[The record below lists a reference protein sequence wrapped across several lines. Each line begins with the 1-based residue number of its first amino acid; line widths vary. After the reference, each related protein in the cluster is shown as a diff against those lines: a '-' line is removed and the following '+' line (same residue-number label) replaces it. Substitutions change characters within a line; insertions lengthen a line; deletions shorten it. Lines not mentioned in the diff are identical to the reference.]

1 MNAESE
7 GRRRWWQAAPPP
19 MQRTLADDVK
29 VAAGILVGV
38 ALACLTLS
46 ADWSMFVASAV
57 GLVVVTALLNVAR
70 RVRRPG

>member
-7 GRRRWWQAAPPP
+7 GRRRWWQAVPPP

-29 VAAGILVGV
+29 VGAGVLAGV
-38 ALACLTLS
+38 ALGCLTFS
-46 ADWSMFVASAV
+46 AEWSMFVAAAV